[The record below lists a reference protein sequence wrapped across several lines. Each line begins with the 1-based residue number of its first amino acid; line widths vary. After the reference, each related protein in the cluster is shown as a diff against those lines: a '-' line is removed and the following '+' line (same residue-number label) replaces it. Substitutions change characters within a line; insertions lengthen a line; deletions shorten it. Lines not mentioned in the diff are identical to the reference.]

1 MLQLI
6 YQGQWPLF
14 LLITIALIISLTF
27 HEFGH
32 AASAKLFGDDTAQK
46 QGRLTLNPIAHI
58 DPMGLLMVVLIGI
71 GYAKPVPTNPRNYT
85 SRWASLVVA
94 AAGPGMNLL
103 VACISINLYLIGLN
117 AGWSLFA
124 GDGPRIFFTF
134 LTLINLLLMV
144 FNLVPLGPL
153 DGHYIMPYLLPARA
167 AQKYLYYNARYGT
180 HLFLG
185 LIVVSFLG
193 VPIFSYLRRVGEAIL
208 PLIVFV

>member
-14 LLITIALIISLTF
+14 LLITTALVISLTF

-32 AASAKLFGDDTAQK
+32 AATAKLFGDDTAQK

-85 SRWASLVVA
+85 SRWASLLVA

-103 VACISINLYLIGLN
+103 VACAAINLYLIGLS

-124 GDGPRIFFTF
+124 GDGPKIFFTY
-134 LTLINLLLMV
+134 LVLINLLLMV
-144 FNLVPLGPL
+144 FNLLPLGPL
-153 DGHYIMPYLLPARA
+153 DGHYIMPYLLPSSA
-167 AQKYLYYNARYGT
+167 AKKYVYYNARYGSY
-180 HLFLG
+180 LFLG
-185 LIVVSFLG
+185 LVVLSVMG
-193 VPIFSYLRRVGEAIL
+193 VPIFSYLRQVGEAIL
-208 PLIVFV
+208 PLIIFV

>member
-6 YQGQWPLF
+6 SQGQWLLF

-46 QGRLTLNPIAHI
+46 LGRLTLNPIAHI

-71 GYAKPVPTNPRNYT
+71 GYAKPVPTNPAKYS
-85 SRWASLVVA
+85 SRWASLFVA

-103 VACISINLYLIGLN
+103 VACVAINLYLFGLH
-117 AGWSLFA
+117 AGWDSFA
-124 GDGPRIFFTF
+124 GDGARIFFTY
-134 LTLINLLLMV
+134 LALINLLLMV
-144 FNLVPLGPL
+144 FNLLPLGPL
-153 DGHYIMPYLLPARA
+153 DGHYIMPYLLPARVA
-167 AQKYLYYNARYGT
+167 KQYLHYNARYGSY
-180 HLFLG
+180 LFLG
-185 LIVVSFLG
+185 LIVLSLAG
-193 VPIFSYLRRVGEAIL
+193 VPIFSFLRQAGETIL

>member
-6 YQGQWPLF
+6 YQGHWLLF
-14 LLITIALIISLTF
+14 LLITTALVISLTF

-32 AASAKLFGDDTAQK
+32 AASAKLFGDDTAQR

-103 VACISINLYLIGLN
+103 VACLSINLYLIGLG
-117 AGWSLFA
+117 ADWILFT
-124 GDGPRIFFTF
+124 GDGPRVFFTF
-134 LTLINLLLMV
+134 LALINLLLML
-144 FNLVPLGPL
+144 FNLLPLGPL
-153 DGHYIMPYLLPARA
+153 DGHYIMPYLLPVSA
-167 AQKYLYYNARYGT
+167 AKKYQYYNARYGSY
-180 HLFLG
+180 LFLW
-185 LIVVSFLG
+185 LVILSILG
-193 VPIFSYLRRVGEAIL
+193 VPIFSYLRKAGEAIL
-208 PLIVFV
+208 PLIIFV

>member
-6 YQGQWPLF
+6 YQGQWLLF
-14 LLITIALIISLTF
+14 LLITTALIISLTF

-32 AASAKLFGDDTAQK
+32 AATAKLYGDDTAQK

-85 SRWASLVVA
+85 SRWASLMVA
-94 AAGPGMNLL
+94 AAGPGMNLM
-103 VACISINLYLIGLN
+103 VACVSINLYVIGVS
-117 AGWSLFA
+117 ADWSLFA

-134 LTLINLLLMV
+134 LALINLLLMV
-144 FNLVPLGPL
+144 FNLLPLGPL
-153 DGHYIMPYLLPARA
+153 DGHYIMPYFLPARA
-167 AQKYLYYNARYGT
+167 AQKYLYYNARYGS

-185 LIVVSFLG
+185 LVVLNLLG
-193 VPIFSYLRRVGEAIL
+193 VPIFRYVWQVGEAIL
-208 PLIVFV
+208 PLIVFF